1 MDNTFME
8 IIKYT
13 VPVLLVLIFAYFFL
27 RSSFKNEENRRRYD
41 LYKSAV
47 SIITPVRLT
56 AYERVVLFLERIGP
70 ESLLVRVQ
78 DSNMNSLQFHSA
90 LLASVRAEYEHNL
103 SQQVYLSKEAWTL
116 VRNAKESII
125 QLINTSAASV
135 PPQTPSYELA
145 KVILE
150 TYQAADETPTA
161 LTINF
166 LKSEIKNYFG

>member
-56 AYERVVLFLERIGP
+56 AYERVV
-70 ESLLVRVQ
+70 
-78 DSNMNSLQFHSA
+78 
-90 LLASVRAEYEHNL
+90 
-103 SQQVYLSKEAWTL
+103 
-116 VRNAKESII
+116 
-125 QLINTSAASV
+125 
-135 PPQTPSYELA
+135 
-145 KVILE
+145 
-150 TYQAADETPTA
+150 
-161 LTINF
+161 
-166 LKSEIKNYFG
+166 